1 MSTKESNTE
10 LVLEKP
16 LIIDENNPK
25 ENIDESDSSDENN
38 PKENID
44 ESDSSDEELD
54 DFMNLNNDTEVYLLC
69 KDNNPVCYFKNKKLA
84 TEMMWKI
91 ARYNKGKFIN
101 NFTLFIKENTED
113 SISIV
118 GYNKFLLLSFERLF
132 STFTI
137 LPVKEVNSVN
147 NETAKSN
154 TEVKSN
160 VDTTNNRWW

>member
-10 LVLEKP
+10 LASEKP

-25 ENIDESDSSDENN
+25 ENIDKSDFSDEDAPIYESDFSDE
-38 PKENID
+38 
-44 ESDSSDEELD
+44 DSE
-54 DFMNLNNDTEVYLLC
+54 DFINLNDDVEVYLLC

-91 ARYNKGKFIN
+91 ARYNKGKFMD

-137 LPVKEVNSVN
+137 LPVKEVISVN
-147 NETAKSN
+147 NETTKSN

-160 VDTTNNRWW
+160 VDTTNSRWW

>member
-10 LVLEKP
+10 LASEKP

-25 ENIDESDSSDENN
+25 ANIEESESSDEDA
-38 PKENID
+38 PIY
-44 ESDSSDEELD
+44 ESDFSDEDSD
-54 DFMNLNNDTEVYLLC
+54 DFMNLNDDAEVYLLC

-91 ARYNKGKFIN
+91 ARYNKGKFMN
-101 NFTLFIKENTED
+101 NFTLFIKENSED

-137 LPVKEVNSVN
+137 LPVKEVISVN
-147 NETAKSN
+147 NEATKSN

-160 VDTTNNRWW
+160 VDTTNSRWW